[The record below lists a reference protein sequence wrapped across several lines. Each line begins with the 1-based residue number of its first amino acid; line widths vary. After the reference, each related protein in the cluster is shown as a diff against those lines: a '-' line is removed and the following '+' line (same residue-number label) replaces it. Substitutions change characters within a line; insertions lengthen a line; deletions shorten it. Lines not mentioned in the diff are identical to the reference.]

1 MILYFYGTGNSRY
14 VAKSLAG
21 LLKEDTVAIHK
32 RIRAEDHTPIRSEG
46 PLIFVVP
53 TYAWRV
59 PRLVEEWITK
69 MRFYGNQNAY
79 FILTCGDSIGNAEK
93 YAIRLCAKK
102 KFQFMG
108 VYEIVMPEN
117 YLLLFNVPE
126 EPEAIANVM
135 RADYFIEKAA
145 GFIQTGKR
153 FPGTAPTPV
162 QKLSGGL
169 VNELFYDFLVH
180 DRKFYVTE
188 DCVSCGHC
196 AAVCPLHD
204 IRLVDGVP
212 YWSGKCTH
220 CLRCITSCPTCAIE
234 YGKSTWG
241 KWRYHCPI
249 SIE

>member
-1 MILYFYGTGNSRY
+1 MILYFSGTGNSRY
-14 VAKSLAG
+14 VAKSLAV
-21 LLKEDTVAIHK
+21 LLKEETVAIHK
-32 RIRAEDHTPIRSEG
+32 RIREKDHTPIRSEE

-69 MRFYGNQNAY
+69 MRFYGNQKAY
-79 FILTCGDSIGNAEK
+79 FVLTCGDSIGNAETYVK
-93 YAIRLCAKK
+93 RLCDKK
-102 KFQFMG
+102 HFAFMG
-108 VYEIVMPEN
+108 VCEIVMPEN
-117 YLLLFNVPE
+117 YLLLFEVPE
-126 EPEAIANVM
+126 EPEAIACVM
-135 RADYFIEKAA
+135 RADYYIEKAA
-145 GFIQTGKR
+145 DVIREGQR
-153 FPGTAPTPV
+153 FPATNPPPV
-162 QKLSGGL
+162 QRLSSGI
-169 VNELFYDFLVH
+169 VNELFYGLIVH
-180 DRKFYVTE
+180 DRKFYATE

-196 AAVCPLHD
+196 VNVCPLHD

-212 YWSGKCTH
+212 QWGGKCTH